1 MKCFA
6 FFLFGNCFGY
16 FIQKLGEFSPQSP
29 GRPDSGKDNS
39 FHRVG
44 KRESC
49 PRLCA
54 KNCNVE
60 GDQIGHLSLIDL
72 LSEAHDDF
80 FEKNEV
86 AQRNGDFGLLFV

>member
-1 MKCFA
+1 LA
-6 FFLFGNCFGY
+6 FFLSGNYFGY
-16 FIQKLGEFSPQSP
+16 FIQKLGEFPPNLLVALIKGKTTGSIM
-29 GRPDSGKDNS
+29 SGSAK
-39 FHRVG
+39 V
-44 KRESC
+44 C

-80 FEKNEV
+80 FEKMK
-86 AQRNGDFGLLFV
+86 

>member
-1 MKCFA
+1 MHIFTLSNLALKMFWH
-6 FFLFGNCFGY
+6 FFCLVTILATLSKNWANFPPPHLLVAL
-16 FIQKLGEFSPQSP
+16 IP
-29 GRPDSGKDNS
+29 GKTTGSIMSGSAK
-39 FHRVG
+39 V
-44 KRESC
+44 C

-80 FEKNEV
+80 FEKMK
-86 AQRNGDFGLLFV
+86 